1 MAKRRSRRRN
11 SGLLSLSAPKE
22 TTWII
27 AVIAGGLGI
36 LEYFKFLSTIG
47 FAAVVWLMIGFV
59 ILAIATAVRG
69 L

>member
-11 SGLLSLSAPKE
+11 SGILTLSAPKE

-36 LEYFKFLSTIG
+36 LEYFGVLSIG

-59 ILAIATAVRG
+59 ILAIATAVKG